1 VDNDA
6 EVFSVEDDNR
16 EITEEFA
23 LLCKEIR
30 RVKFWLLGIAAVI
43 VGAAAHGFRWI

>member
-16 EITEEFA
+16 EITA
-23 LLCKEIR
+23 LLRKEIR

-43 VGAAAHGFRWI
+43 VGAAAHGFHWI